1 MTRMPIAEIDVVYLI
16 ASVQKLRNLKFRV
29 IPFVFQKCLKNSVQK
44 VLILIPLTVFITELH
59 S

>member
-16 ASVQKLRNLKFRV
+16 ASVQNLRNLKFRV

>member
-1 MTRMPIAEIDVVYLI
+1 MTRMPLAEIDVVYLI